1 MTKLIDVINRLQNRI
16 YDRSRFLMSSK
27 IVLFLIVCILTFAG
41 CQSPGRIAIKATP
54 SRIFVDK
61 FDYTVEFLLD
71 DERIR

>member
-1 MTKLIDVINRLQNRI
+1 MALILFQTDKRQESRI
-16 YDRSRFLMSSK
+16 MNAK
-27 IVLFLIVCILTFAG
+27 ILFALLVCLCVFTG

-54 SRIFVDK
+54 SKVFVDK

>member
-1 MTKLIDVINRLQNRI
+1 
-16 YDRSRFLMSSK
+16 MSSK

-54 SRIFVDK
+54 SKICVDK

>member
-1 MTKLIDVINRLQNRI
+1 MNANC
-16 YDRSRFLMSSK
+16 FL
-27 IVLFLIVCILTFAG
+27 LLLVCFVAVAG

-54 SRIFVDK
+54 SKIFVDK

>member
-1 MTKLIDVINRLQNRI
+1 MNA
-16 YDRSRFLMSSK
+16 K
-27 IVLFLIVCILTFAG
+27 ILFALLVCLCVFTG

-54 SRIFVDK
+54 SKVFVDK